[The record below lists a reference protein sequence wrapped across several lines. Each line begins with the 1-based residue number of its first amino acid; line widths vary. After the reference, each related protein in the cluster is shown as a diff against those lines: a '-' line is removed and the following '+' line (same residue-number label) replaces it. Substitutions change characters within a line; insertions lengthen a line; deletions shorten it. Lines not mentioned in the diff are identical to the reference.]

1 MLKIIIDHYLT
12 FSRVYRM
19 SVKVTKQGKRERGKE
34 ERERER
40 ERKEKEK
47 KRKERKR
54 KPSSNSLVSSL
65 KYSTSLV
72 VQFIVTKIY

>member
-12 FSRVYRM
+12 FSPVYRM
-19 SVKVTKQGKRERGKE
+19 SVKFTKQGKRERGKE

-47 KRKERKR
+47 KKR
-54 KPSSNSLVSSL
+54 KKKETIKQLFGEFFEV
-65 KYSTSLV
+65 
-72 VQFIVTKIY
+72 